1 MIAIQ
6 SLAKSFGSRRVL
18 ESVEARIDEG
28 EVVAIVGPSG
38 CGKTTL
44 LRCLNGLERFDS
56 GSIAIAG
63 FELRPG
69 PTAPETLRRLRCAV
83 GIVFQ
88 DFQLFPH
95 LSVLENVTLAPRLV
109 RGIPADVAARDAKR
123 WLERVGLGD
132 RGAARP
138 SELSG
143 GQKQRVAIAR
153 ALAQGV
159 RVLLLDEPTSALD
172 PEMRE
177 EVREVL
183 REVAARGGEDGKALT
198 LVLVTHEMRLA
209 TELSSTLWVMDRGS
223 IVERGAPR
231 DVLERPESAVARD
244 FLSRE
249 RRQGG
254 TLPPLPSES

>member
-6 SLAKSFGSRRVL
+6 SLGKSFGQRRVL
-18 ESVEARIDEG
+18 DRVDARIEAG

-44 LRCLNGLERFDS
+44 LRCLNGLERFDE
-56 GSIAIAG
+56 GKIEVAG

-69 PTAPETLRRLRCAV
+69 PMDAETLRRLRCAV

-95 LSVLENVTLAPRLV
+95 LSVLENLTLAPRLV
-109 RGIPADVAARDAKR
+109 RKVPSDVAAHDAKR

-132 RGAARP
+132 RGGARP

-183 REVAARGGEDGKALT
+183 REVAARGGADETPLT

-209 TELSSTLWVMDRGS
+209 VELSTTLWVMNQGD

-231 DVLERPESAVARD
+231 DVLERPKSDVARE

-249 RRQGG
+249 RREQG
-254 TLPPLPSES
+254 TVLPLPAGS

>member
-6 SLAKSFGSRRVL
+6 SLAKSFGARRVL
-18 ESVEARIDEG
+18 EGVDARVETG

-56 GSIAIAG
+56 GTIAIAG

-69 PTAPETLRRLRCAV
+69 PTSPETLRRLRCAV

-109 RGIPADVAARDAKR
+109 RGVPRDVASRDGKR

-132 RGAARP
+132 RGSARP

-183 REVAARGGEDGKALT
+183 REVAAQGREDGEALT

-209 TELSSTLWVMDRGS
+209 TELSSTLWVMSQGN

-231 DVLERPESAVARD
+231 AVLERPQSEVARD

-249 RRQGG
+249 RRHGAV
-254 TLPPLPSES
+254 PPLPGET